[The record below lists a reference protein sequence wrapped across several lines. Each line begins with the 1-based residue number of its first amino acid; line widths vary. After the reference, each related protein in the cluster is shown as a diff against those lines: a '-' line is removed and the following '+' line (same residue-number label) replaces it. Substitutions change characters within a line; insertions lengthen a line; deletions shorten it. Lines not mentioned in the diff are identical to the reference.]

1 VAVDA
6 ADAVD
11 AVDAVVVRRA
21 TTGDAAAAATIVG
34 DALAEYGL
42 PFEPEGRDADVATF
56 GAKPEN
62 DDFVAVDSATGQ
74 ALGLASIGPQGTRG
88 VGWVSKVFVAKS
100 ARRRGV
106 GRALMSAVDEA
117 ARARG
122 YREVGLRTRV
132 VFREAIAMYEAH
144 GYARRE
150 SESEGEGGAAA
161 AAAAAAA
168 VIASGDVV
176 YYRAV

>member
-1 VAVDA
+1 MTAVAA
-6 ADAVD
+6 R
-11 AVDAVVVRRA
+11 VVLVRRA
-21 TTGDAAAAATIVG
+21 TTFDATAAATIVG

-56 GAKPEN
+56 GVKPEN

-74 ALGLASIGPQGTRG
+74 ALGIASIGPQGTRG

-106 GRALMSAVDEA
+106 GRALMNAVHEA

-122 YREVGLRTRV
+122 YHDVGLRTRL

-144 GYARRE
+144 GYARRG
-150 SESEGEGGAAA
+150 GEGAGERER
-161 AAAAAAA
+161 AAAA
-168 VIASGDVV
+168 VRASGDVV

>member
-1 VAVDA
+1 MRREG
-6 ADAVD
+6 
-11 AVDAVVVRRA
+11 VVVRRA
-21 TTGDAAAAATIVG
+21 TTDDVTAAATIIG

-62 DDFVAVDSATGQ
+62 DDFVAVDSATGR
-74 ALGLASIGPQGTRG
+74 ALGVASIGPQGTRG

-106 GRALMSAVDEA
+106 GRALMTAVHDSA
-117 ARARG
+117 RSRG
-122 YREVGLRTRV
+122 YGEVGLRTRL

-144 GYARRE
+144 GYARRGGE
-150 SESEGEGGAAA
+150 REG
-161 AAAAAAA
+161 AA